1 MLLPYINYDN
11 GCCNPFLYPV
21 RLGDIPMS
29 ARLAGGNLAERKAT
43 NQGGKVTLC
52 ELDNDHS

>member
-21 RLGDIPMS
+21 RLGDIPPP
-29 ARLAGGNLAERKAT
+29 ALLVATYEAERWESDKPRW
-43 NQGGKVTLC
+43 
-52 ELDNDHS
+52 